1 MYTTREKSR
10 EKVEHTVVTTSVQT
24 GHGYLAGEIKDD
36 YYLFSFHSC
45 YNMNFKNNNMYWL

>member
-36 YYLFSFHSC
+36 YCLFSFHSC
-45 YNMNFKNNNMYWL
+45 YNMNF